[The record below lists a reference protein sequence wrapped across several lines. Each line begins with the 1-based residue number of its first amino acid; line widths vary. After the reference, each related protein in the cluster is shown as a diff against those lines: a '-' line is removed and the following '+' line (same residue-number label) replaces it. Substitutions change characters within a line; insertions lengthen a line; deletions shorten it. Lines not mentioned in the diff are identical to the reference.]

1 MLARILPKK
10 LIAFLESCADKEKG
24 TEEQSEE
31 NPGVAFNQNGK
42 LIQHDENGLNL
53 LSKNLGQL
61 TTDITEF
68 SKMQEAKIDM
78 LCEKLNKFELMM
90 MKMHEDN
97 KRGNSTERRGT
108 DAIDGTPSKT
118 EQLCEQ
124 IGQISEEL
132 GKIDFDR
139 QQIRILNNKA
149 NKFEIMLN
157 EVWQEINASR
167 DGLLVWKIENVGQ
180 ALTANQEE
188 GPKEEGPKEEGP
200 KEEGPKEEGPKEAG
214 TSTPIMSDF
223 IYTGKYGYKLQ
234 AIAYLNGMGSGQGT
248 HLSVYLMIHPGKY
261 DGALTW
267 PFKQRIYF
275 SLLDQS
281 EDEETRKHETK
292 GLECNRKSASFL
304 RPTSSANPGWGFPK
318 FIELEKLQNG
328 PYLKD
333 DCIFF
338 KIEIDPVDASD
349 F

>member
-1 MLARILPKK
+1 MSVRQN
-10 LIAFLESCADKEKG
+10 AFFCCSTLLLHFFERFFESRADKEKDMEKEG
-24 TEEQSEE
+24 KDNHGFVS
-31 NPGVAFNQNGK
+31 NQNGK
-42 LIQHDENGLNL
+42 MSQRDENGVNV
-53 LSKNLGQL
+53 LSKNLLQL

-68 SKMQEAKIDM
+68 SKTQEAKIDM

-97 KRGNSTERRGT
+97 KIGNSTVRRGT
-108 DAIDGTPSKT
+108 DEIDGTPSKT

-124 IGQISEEL
+124 IEQISEEL
-132 GKIDFDR
+132 GKKIDFDR

-157 EVWQEINASR
+157 EVWQEINASK

-180 ALTANQEE
+180 AISANQKEE
-188 GPKEEGPKEEGP
+188 PKEEGPKEV
-200 KEEGPKEEGPKEAG
+200 G

-234 AIAYLNGMGSGQGT
+234 AIAYLSGIGSGQGT

-304 RPTSSANPGWGFPK
+304 RPTTSANPGWGFPK

-333 DCIFF
+333 DCIFL